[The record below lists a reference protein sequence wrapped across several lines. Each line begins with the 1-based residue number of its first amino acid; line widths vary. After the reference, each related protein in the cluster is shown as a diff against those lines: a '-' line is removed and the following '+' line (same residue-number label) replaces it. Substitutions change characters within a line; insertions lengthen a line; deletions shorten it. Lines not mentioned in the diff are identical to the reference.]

1 MRRARAALAHQ
12 GMLMPELTFRG
23 RKMVRDRALIM
34 GIVNRTPD
42 SFYDHGA
49 TFDERLARTAIAQAV
64 SDGADVLDIGGVPD
78 SPGPEVTVE
87 DELRRVLPTLEW
99 TRQEF
104 PDLVISID
112 TYRHE
117 VADRVCRAGADL
129 LNDTWQGF
137 DPQMVDVAAEY
148 GVGYVC
154 SHTGGLEPRTDP
166 VRPHYEDVVREV
178 VEETT
183 RLAERAVARG
193 VPREG
198 ILIDPAIDFGKN
210 TFHSLEILRRLPEL
224 VAAGWPVLMA
234 MSNKNV
240 VGETLGV
247 DLDDRVV
254 GTLAATALA
263 AEAGAMMFRAHQV
276 RETRHTLE
284 MVATILG
291 DRQPARVVR
300 YLA

>member
-1 MRRARAALAHQ
+1 
-12 GMLMPELTFRG
+12 MPELAFRG
-23 RKMVRDRALIM
+23 RKVTSDRAFIM
-34 GIVNRTPD
+34 AIVNRTPD

-49 TFDERLARTAIAQAV
+49 TFDEDRAKAAISAAV
-64 SDGADVLDIGGVPD
+64 AEGADVLDIGGIPA

-87 DELRRVLPTLEW
+87 EELRRVLPTLEW
-99 TRQEF
+99 TREQF

-117 VADRVCRAGADL
+117 VADVVCQAGADL
-129 LNDTWQGF
+129 LNDTWQGH
-137 DPQMVDVAAEY
+137 DPEVLEVAAKY
-148 GVGYVC
+148 GAGYVC

-166 VRPHYEDVVREV
+166 TRPQYDDVVADV

-183 RLAERAVARG
+183 ALAERAVALG

-198 ILIDPAIDFGKN
+198 VLIDPTIDFGKN
-210 TFHSLEILRRLPEL
+210 TYQSLEVLGRLSEL
-224 VAAGWPVLMA
+224 VDTGWPVLMA

-240 VGETLGV
+240 VGETLDV
-247 DLDDRVV
+247 ELDDRVT

-263 AEAGAMMFRAHQV
+263 AQAGAVMFRAHQV

-284 MVATILG
+284 MVASIGGL
-291 DRQPARVVR
+291 RKPSRVVR
-300 YLA
+300 YLD